1 LNPVEQITDR
11 VRVVLAVPVHL
22 DHRVKSPSEGILI
35 ACLEGNAISQI
46 VGVGDDVCSGF
57 DASHPGPVTGAIV
70 DDHDLQGRIP
80 ILHLPDDRSN
90 PGLLVV
96 RRNQQ

>member
-1 LNPVEQITDR
+1 M
-11 VRVVLAVPVHL
+11 LAVSVHL

-35 ACLEGNAISQI
+35 ACLESNAIPQI
-46 VGVGDDVCSGF
+46 VGVGDHVGSGF
-57 DASHPGPVTGAIV
+57 EALHPGPVTGAIV

-80 ILHLPDDRSN
+80 ILYLPDDRSN

-96 RRNQQ
+96 GRNQQHDPVP